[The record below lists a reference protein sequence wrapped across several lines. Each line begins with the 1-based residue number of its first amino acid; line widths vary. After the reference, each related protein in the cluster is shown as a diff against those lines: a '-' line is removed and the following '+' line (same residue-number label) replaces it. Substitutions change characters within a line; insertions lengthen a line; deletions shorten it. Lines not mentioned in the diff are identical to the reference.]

1 MNRLALLVALGA
13 GTLAAQPEPGVVSFA
28 TFLHIVSDVDQAVDF
43 YHGTLGLGFAG
54 RGASPQPVDNPVVA
68 NMYGVPGQQY
78 RAAVLKIPG
87 TSLLVELVQ
96 WGPVRKPL
104 HDPVADPGA
113 ITLILRRTDAPTA
126 GTTLHDPDGFPIRV
140 EQSENAGAD
149 LSLSVSD
156 PGKTASTLSKVL
168 GLKPDGDWFGVPGG
182 AARIRL
188 TKATSSSGLAI
199 PFPSPG
205 RGQLRF
211 MVHNVAGLAAKL
223 TAAGLTP
230 VTTGGAPVTLPNN
243 GPQAIILREPSSF
256 AVQLIETK

>member
-1 MNRLALLVALGA
+1 MNRLALLIAFGV
-13 GTLAAQPEPGVVSFA
+13 GTLAAQQEPAVVGVA
-28 TFLHIVSDVDQAVDF
+28 TFLHIVSDLDQALDF
-43 YHGTLGLGFAG
+43 YHGTLGLELAG

-68 NMYGVPGQQY
+68 SMYGVPGQQY

-96 WGPVRKPL
+96 WGPARKPM
-104 HDPVADPGA
+104 HDPAADPGV
-113 ITLILRRTDAPTA
+113 ITLILRHSEAATA
-126 GTTLHDPDGFPIRV
+126 STTLHDPDGFPIHI
-140 EQSENAGAD
+140 EQSENSGAD
-149 LSLSVSD
+149 LSISVSD

-168 GLKPDGDWFGVPGG
+168 GLKSEGEWFAVPGG

-188 TKATSSSGLAI
+188 TKAGSSAGLAI

-205 RGQLRF
+205 RGSVRF
-211 MVHNVAGLAAKL
+211 MAHNVVGLAGKL
-223 TAAGLTP
+223 TAAGLTV
-230 VTTGGAPVTLPNN
+230 VTTGGTPVTLPNN